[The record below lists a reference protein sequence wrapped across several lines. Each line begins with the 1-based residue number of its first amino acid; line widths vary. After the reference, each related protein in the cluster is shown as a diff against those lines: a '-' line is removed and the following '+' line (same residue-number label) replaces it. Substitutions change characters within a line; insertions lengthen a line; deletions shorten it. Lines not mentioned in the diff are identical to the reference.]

1 MPLLFKNCSTIEV
14 KYLFIRFNKSKFF
27 PGNTNNTDRNGVEN
41 KIHTCTLNAQKDITG
56 MN

>member
-1 MPLLFKNCSTIEV
+1 MPLLFKNCSMIEV
-14 KYLFIRFNKSKFF
+14 KYFLIRFNKSKFF

-41 KIHTCTLNAQKDITG
+41 KICTCTPNGQKDNTG

>member
-1 MPLLFKNCSTIEV
+1 MPLLFKNCSMIEV
-14 KYLFIRFNKSKFF
+14 KYFLIRFNKSKFF

-41 KIHTCTLNAQKDITG
+41 KIHTCTPNAQKDNTG